1 MTIKK
6 ETLGD
11 AVKVTVS
18 CENTWIDLMLDGAWV
33 NALWFDG
40 NGHHSFSMHSFSMD
54 WDMLQLLRAAHAIL
68 QYCGNDFKDGLR

>member
-11 AVKVTVS
+11 AVKLTVS
-18 CENTWIDLMLDGAWV
+18 CENTWIDLLLDGAWV

-40 NGHHSFSMHSFSMD
+40 NDHHSFSMSR
-54 WDMLQLLRAAHAIL
+54 DMLRDLRAALAVL
-68 QYCGNDFKDGLR
+68 QYCGNDFKDGLRR